1 MSHPRSLVAILAM
14 LVALVAIPAT
24 ASAKSN
30 AGNGAPAVKAHVS
43 KAKKALKKFKV
54 AVVRH
59 DGSVA
64 LTHLKGA
71 RRQTAAASKTARRMA
86 ARAHGGAP
94 SLAAAQSLTLAG
106 NQYDALLEQMTA
118 LVDEITGRV
127 QLVIARSIP
136 SAIAGKQKV
145 VELLTTMLDRVPDS
159 AKAPLASV
167 IAALSVGD
175 ATEVTNL
182 DEALDGGTLPANVS
196 GLLSQCLGM
205 ATQSI
210 QMAFDTIKGILPM
223 LPSAVQGP
231 LRTIIDM
238 VSNTVG
244 TIVPAVL
251 STVTGLVDQIL
262 GSLPFVGTGS
272 QGGLGNLLGGTLGGG
287 ATPGAG
293 IPDISGLLSGLFPG
307 QGSSGGGASGG
318 GGPAA
323 GLGGLI
329 SSITG
334 MISNLLGGL
343 LGH

>member
-1 MSHPRSLVAILAM
+1 MTAALLWRNSRAPGGRLPRPRRQ
-14 LVALVAIPAT
+14 PA
-24 ASAKSN
+24 
-30 AGNGAPAVKAHVS
+30 GWPHGPA
-43 KAKKALKKFKV
+43 
-54 AVVRH
+54 
-59 DGSVA
+59 
-64 LTHLKGA
+64 GA
-71 RRQTAAASKTARRMA
+71 RRAS
-86 ARAHGGAP
+86 P
-94 SLAAAQSLTLAG
+94 PQSLTLAG

-118 LVDEITGRV
+118 LNDEITGRV
-127 QLVIARSIP
+127 QLVIAQSIP
-136 SAIAGKQKV
+136 SAIAGKQRV
-145 VELLTTMLDRVPDS
+145 VEILTTMLDKVPES

-175 ATEVTNL
+175 ATEVSNL
-182 DEALDGGTLPANVS
+182 DEALHGGTLPSNIS
-196 GLLSQCLGM
+196 GLVSQSLGM
-205 ATQSI
+205 VTQAL
-210 QMAFDTIKGILPM
+210 QTAFDTIKAILPM

-231 LRTIIDM
+231 LATIINI
-238 VSNTVG
+238 VSSTAG
-244 TIVPAVL
+244 TLVPSVL
-251 STVTGLVDQIL
+251 STITGLVDQIL

-272 QGGLGNLLGGTLGGG
+272 QGGLGNLLGGILGGG
-287 ATPGAG
+287 STPGAG

>member
-1 MSHPRSLVAILAM
+1 MSHPRSLVAILAT

-24 ASAKSN
+24 ASAKSS

-43 KAKKALKKFKV
+43 EAKKALRKFKV
-54 AVVRH
+54 AVVRD

-64 LTHLKGA
+64 LAQLKGA

-86 ARAHGGAP
+86 APAGRGAP

-118 LVDEITGRV
+118 LNDEITGRV
-127 QLVIARSIP
+127 QLVIAQSIP
-136 SAIAGKQKV
+136 SAIAGKQRV
-145 VELLTTMLDRVPDS
+145 VEILTTMLDKVPES

-175 ATEVTNL
+175 ATEVSNL
-182 DEALDGGTLPANVS
+182 DEALHGGTLPSNIS
-196 GLLSQCLGM
+196 GLVSQSLGM
-205 ATQSI
+205 VTQAL
-210 QMAFDTIKGILPM
+210 QTAFDTIKAILPM

-231 LRTIIDM
+231 LATIINI
-238 VSNTVG
+238 VSSTAG
-244 TIVPAVL
+244 TLVPSVL
-251 STVTGLVDQIL
+251 STITGLVDQIL

-272 QGGLGNLLGGTLGGG
+272 QGGLGNLLGGILGGG
-287 ATPGAG
+287 STPGAG

-307 QGSSGGGASGG
+307 QGSSGGASGG
-318 GGPAA
+318 GGPVA
-323 GLGGLI
+323 GVGGLV
-329 SSITG
+329 SSITA

-343 LGH
+343 LGR